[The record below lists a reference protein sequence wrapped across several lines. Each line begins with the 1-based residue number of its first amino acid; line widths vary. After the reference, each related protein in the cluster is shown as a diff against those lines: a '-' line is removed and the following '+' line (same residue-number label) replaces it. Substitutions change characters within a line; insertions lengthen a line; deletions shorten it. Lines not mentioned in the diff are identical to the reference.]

1 MNGEI
6 IGLKNNYIE
15 SSRNFSDDY
24 ANIDSRK
31 IDMTLSGIYLYKYPS
46 FNVDLKQLCLYP
58 SKYDADDLMGKIKRR
73 FNIQNSVVLGPG
85 SNGILQNIIKITLK
99 IGDNLVT
106 PFYSFNQAEYAATSL
121 GCTTRRVKCNNYQID
136 FDAIKKSIDSKTKI
150 VYICNPNNPTGI
162 YVSSKKIIDFAKNV
176 TPIIIVDESGIEFT
190 NKESILDCE
199 DIPDNIIVLRSFSKA
214 YGLAN
219 MRIGYMCCSSE
230 FEKMYIDNTT
240 INEYSGLSVSFAAKM
255 LDNYDYVTKNI
266 DLINKEKNKI
276 IKQLEKIGVETIKSD
291 SNTIMSKTIIDERL
305 INELFNKDV
314 SLIKVY
320 DEDNKIHFRIAV
332 QDIESNNLFIEKIKE
347 IKIDME
353 GNDEN
358 FISY

>member
-1 MNGEI
+1 MCTQYY
-6 IGLKNNYIE
+6 LKNNYIE

-46 FNVDLKQLCLYP
+46 FNIDLKQLCLYP
-58 SKYDADDLMGKIKRR
+58 SKYDADDLIEKIKRR

-99 IGDNLVT
+99 AGDNLVT
-106 PFYSFNQAEYAATSL
+106 PFYSFNQAEYATTSL
-121 GCTTRRVKCNNYQID
+121 GCITRRVKCNNYQID
-136 FDAIKKSIDSKTKI
+136 FDSIEKSIDSKTKI

-162 YVSSKKIIDFAKNV
+162 YVSSRKIIDFAKTV
-176 TPIIIVDESGIEFT
+176 SPIVIVDESGIEFT
-190 NKESILDCE
+190 NKESILDYD

-240 INEYSGLSVSFAAKM
+240 INEYSGLSVSFAIKM
-255 LDNYDYVTKNI
+255 LDNYEYVLKNI
-266 DLINKEKNKI
+266 ELINKEKNKI
-276 IKQLEKIGVETIKSD
+276 INQLEKMGIETIKSD
-291 SNTIMSKTIIDERL
+291 SNTIMSKTIIDEQL
-305 INELFNKDV
+305 IKELFNEDV

-320 DEDNKIHFRIAV
+320 DEEAKIHFRIAV
-332 QDIESNNLFIEKIKE
+332 QDIELNDIFIKKIKE
-347 IKIDME
+347 LKSRME
-353 GNDEN
+353 EYNEN
-358 FISY
+358 FISH

>member
-1 MNGEI
+1 MCTQYY
-6 IGLKNNYIE
+6 LKNNYIE

-24 ANIDSRK
+24 ANIDSKK

-46 FNVDLKQLCLYP
+46 FDIDLKQLCLYP
-58 SKYDADDLMGKIKRR
+58 SKYDADDLIEKIKRR

-99 IGDNLVT
+99 AGDNLVT
-106 PFYSFNQAEYAATSL
+106 PFYSFNQAEYATTSL
-121 GCTTRRVKCNNYQID
+121 GCITRRVKCNNYQID
-136 FDAIKKSIDSKTKI
+136 FDSIEKSIDSRTKI

-162 YVSSKKIIDFAKNV
+162 YVSSRKIIDFAKTV
-176 TPIIIVDESGIEFT
+176 STIVIVDESGIEFS
-190 NKESILDCE
+190 NKESILDYD

-230 FEKMYIDNTT
+230 FEKMYIENTT
-240 INEYSGLSVSFAAKM
+240 INEYSGLSVSFATKM

-266 DLINKEKNKI
+266 ELINKEKKNLI
-276 IKQLEKIGVETIKSD
+276 SQLERVGIEVIESD
-291 SNTIMSKTIIDERL
+291 SNTIMSKTIISEQVIDK
-305 INELFNKDV
+305 LFDDDV

-320 DEDNKIHFRIAV
+320 DINNKIHFRIAV
-332 QDIESNNLFIEKIKE
+332 QEIKTNREFICRIRKIIKE
-347 IKIDME
+347 N
-353 GNDEN
+353 GN
-358 FISY
+358 S